1 MTTLPQS
8 TLRRLQ
14 QLPQVP
20 CVWEGDRRPVA
31 ARDELGVPAT
41 GTHGECILWVDGS
54 QGIVRA
60 VDMVSEETGLEAI
73 VRVLLRAM
81 EHPHNRAQP
90 ARPQKIVV
98 SDREVLFFLRGVLQD
113 LDISLEYVPDLPL
126 IDEIFRGFQEV
137 VNVRPPQLPPQYS
150 QLLERSAGEIWQDAP
165 WHFLSDHQIIS
176 IELNRWDI
184 ETLYASVLGMLGL
197 DYGILFYRSLDSLK
211 KFRASVMERDSMEQ
225 LEAAFLSQDCL
236 FLTYESLEEGF
247 DEEAHSDLTDLP
259 WSEIEPTFG
268 NLHPLEGLRSFLY
281 DDEAMAIWVALQA
294 LHRFFRSHHQK
305 LRGDTFESCRGSYKI
320 DLPAPSGSQP
330 SSMRVNVSTLPKL
343 ANELFDIVRDG
354 EESEERFE
362 ELPFPL
368 LDEDLVPPKSLLVLE
383 VMPWSEIESLSHSI
397 GCHGD
402 ADFDRAGP
410 GLPVL
415 TIQTTRPKAKRFIE
429 EIEAAG
435 GLRGL
440 CFNPGENPFEDEF
453 YDLGILQTDD
463 DRLHL
468 FGEFDREDTGYLR
481 SRQRWE
487 VAVEATQGYC
497 GVMVAMGATGAAR
510 GNPQRKD
517 IMALFAL
524 RSIPPEELGL
534 GPLQLMPMFSY

>member
-14 QLPQVP
+14 QLPPMP

-31 ARDELGVPAT
+31 ARDDMGVPAT

-90 ARPQKIVV
+90 GRPQKIVV
-98 SDREVLFFLRGVLQD
+98 RDREVLFFLRGVLQD
-113 LDISLEYVPDLPL
+113 LDIALEYVPDLPL

-137 VNVRPPQLPPQYS
+137 AGVRPPQLPPQYS
-150 QLLERSAGEIWQDAP
+150 QLLDRSAGEIWQDAP
-165 WHFLSDHQIIS
+165 WHFLSDHQIIG

-197 DYGILFYRSLDSLK
+197 DYGILFYRSVDSLK

-236 FLTYESLEEGF
+236 FLTYESLEEEFNEDSHG
-247 DEEAHSDLTDLP
+247 DLADLP
-259 WSEIEPTFG
+259 WSDIEPTFG

-281 DDEAMAIWVALQA
+281 DDEAMAIWVTLKA
-294 LHRFFRSHHQK
+294 LHRFFRSYHRK
-305 LRGDTFESCRGSYKI
+305 LNGDTFESCQGTYKI
-320 DLPAPSGSQP
+320 DLPPEIPSSP
-330 SSMRVNVSTLPKL
+330 SSMQVSVSTLPDL
-343 ANELFDIVRDG
+343 AAELFDIVRDG
-354 EESEERFE
+354 ENREDRFE
-362 ELPFPL
+362 EFALPL
-368 LDEDLVPPKSLLVLE
+368 LDEDLVPPKALLGLE
-383 VMPWSEIESLSHSI
+383 VMPWTQIESFRHTI
-397 GCHGD
+397 GLQVEMEIPQTG
-402 ADFDRAGP
+402 R

-415 TIQTTRPKAKRFIE
+415 TVQTTRPKAKRLIE
-429 EIEAAG
+429 EIVAAG

-440 CFNPGENPFEDEF
+440 CFNPGENPLEDEF
-453 YDLGILQTDD
+453 YDLGILQTHDEQ
-463 DRLHL
+463 LHL
-468 FGEFDREDTGYLR
+468 FGEFDREDNGYLR
-481 SRQRWE
+481 SRQQWE
-487 VAVEATQGYC
+487 VALEKAQGYC
-497 GVMVAMGATGAAR
+497 GVIVAMGATGASR
-510 GNPQRKD
+510 GNPQPKD
-517 IMALFAL
+517 MMALFTL
-524 RSIPPEELGL
+524 RSITPEELGL
-534 GPLQLMPMFSY
+534 GPLQLMPMLSY

>member
-113 LDISLEYVPDLPL
+113 LDITLEYVPDLPL

-320 DLPAPSGSQP
+320 DLRAPSGSQP

>member
-150 QLLERSAGEIWQDAP
+150 QLLEQSAGEIWQDAP
-165 WHFLSDHQIIS
+165 WHFLSDHQIIG

-294 LHRFFRSHHQK
+294 LHRFFRSHHRK

-320 DLPAPSGSQP
+320 DLPAPSGSQQ

-354 EESEERFE
+354 EESEDRFE
-362 ELPFPL
+362 EVPFPVL
-368 LDEDLVPPKSLLVLE
+368 NEDLVPPKALLVLE

-397 GCHGD
+397 GCYGD

-453 YDLGILQTDD
+453 YDLGILQTGDEG
-463 DRLHL
+463 LHL
-468 FGEFDREDTGYLR
+468 FGEFDREDTVYLR

-510 GNPQRKD
+510 GNPQPKD
-517 IMALFAL
+517 IMALFTL
-524 RSIPPEELGL
+524 RSITPEELGL
-534 GPLQLMPMFSY
+534 GPLQLMPMLSY